1 MTPSPKKPSR
11 GYGDLKTHGGGTVD
25 DVRDDSG
32 DEHTISVNTD
42 GELTIEDGLPSDDWT
57 DETYV

>member
-1 MTPSPKKPSR
+1 MTATS
-11 GYGDLKTHGGGTVD
+11 
-25 DVRDDSG
+25 DVLRDDSG
-32 DEHTISVNTD
+32 DEHTIGVNTD

>member
-1 MTPSPKKPSR
+1 MTTET
-11 GYGDLKTHGGGTVD
+11 L
-25 DVRDDSG
+25 RDDG
-32 DEHTISVNTD
+32 GNEHTISVNTD